1 MRSEFYN
8 EIEISRKRFMDE
20 VNFGSAHVLKNSS
33 TEQKQEADNS
43 QKAVNSQS
51 KLNRQEEISQEAKN
65 TISEKRPIQTEAS
78 PNINDDLKTKTRISN
93 LKEYFLEKSI
103 TFFQFEE

>member
-8 EIEISRKRFMDE
+8 EIEISRKRFLDE
-20 VNFGSAHVLKNSS
+20 VNLGSAHVLKGSS
-33 TEQKQEADNS
+33 TDQKQEAQNS

-51 KLNRQEEISQEAKN
+51 LPNRKEEITQEAKN
-65 TISEKRPIQTEAS
+65 TISETRPLQTETS
-78 PNINDDLKTKTRISN
+78 PMIGNDLKTKSRISS